1 MLPPLPVDI
10 LHVLLLN
17 MAAIQEHGAAEVS
30 RSRGADN
37 LAPETLFH
45 QVGDISRVIDVGVR
59 QHHGLNAGGIKEEI
73 PVPLA
78 GLLTLALIEAAIEE
92 EAFAVH
98 RDQMLRTGY
107 RLDGA
112 VKTDL
117 HQVTSTVILSEPTP
131 SMGAE
136 DVLGSG
142 SGPAPELKAAYQAL
156 GI

>member
-17 MAAIQEHGAAEVS
+17 MAAVQEHGAAEVS

-45 QVGDISRVIDVGVR
+45 QVGDISRVVNVGVR
-59 QHHGLNAGGIKEEI
+59 QHHGVNAGGIKEKI

-78 GLLTLALIEAAIEE
+78 GFLTLALIQAAIQE
-92 EAFAVH
+92 EAFTAH
-98 RDQMLRTGY
+98 RNQMLRTGY

-112 VKTDL
+112 MKTDL
-117 HQVTSTVILSEPTP
+117 HEVTSQQYF
-131 SMGAE
+131 A
-136 DVLGSG
+136 
-142 SGPAPELKAAYQAL
+142 
-156 GI
+156 